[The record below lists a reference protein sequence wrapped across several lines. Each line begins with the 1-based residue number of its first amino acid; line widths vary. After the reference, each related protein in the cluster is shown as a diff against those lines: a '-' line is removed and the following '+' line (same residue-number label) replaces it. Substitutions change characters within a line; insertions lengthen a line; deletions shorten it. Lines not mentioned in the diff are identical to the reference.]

1 MRKIIDIHVHT
12 FPEKIAS
19 HAIKTLQEK
28 SGTVAFT
35 NGTITALE
43 NSMAKSGVNHSVLL
57 PVATKASQVTSIN
70 NYAIKLNLEHSEA
83 RGIISFGAIHP
94 EFENFRGELERISKS
109 GIVGI
114 KIHPVYQGVN
124 IDDERFVKI
133 LGCAGELGLITM
145 IHAGWDIGFPGEG
158 QALPEKILRALKN
171 SGNFRVI
178 LAHMGGWK
186 IWRESCE
193 LFRHTQVYID
203 TAFSLGRMTPSDN
216 SDNRWN
222 DQDLN
227 LLSKDEFVRIIR
239 DYGSER
245 VIFGTDSPW
254 SDQAQTIHEIE
265 SIPELSDLDKA
276 NIFFNNAAKLLHI
289 A

>member
-35 NGTITALE
+35 DGTITALE
-43 NSMAKSGVNHSVLL
+43 ASMSKSGVNHSVLL

-70 NYAIKLNLEHSEA
+70 NYAIKLNLENAQS
-83 RGIISFGAIHP
+83 RRIISFGAMHP
-94 EFENFRGELERISKS
+94 EFENFHDELERISKS

-114 KIHPVYQGVN
+114 KLHPVYQGVD

-133 LGCAGELGLITM
+133 LGCAGEFGLITM
-145 IHAGWDIGFPGEG
+145 IHAGWDVGFPGAG

-186 IWRESCE
+186 IWREACE
-193 LFRHTQVYID
+193 LFRNTQVYID
-203 TAFSLGRMTPSDN
+203 TAFSLGRMVPG
-216 SDNRWN
+216 DNRWN

-265 SIPELSDLDKA
+265 SIPELSQIEKA
-276 NIFFNNAAKLLHI
+276 NIFFNNAAKLLRI